1 MISRI
6 PGRLDGILVDDLVA
20 LGDKVV
26 ICGTSVRVVVREGL
40 VGPEVRQL
48 GPLHNP
54 PSTSRD
60 KLTSINGGRVP
71 AFEATEMGLVLV
83 VVAVEP

>member
-1 MISRI
+1 M
-6 PGRLDGILVDDLVA
+6 DEILVDDLVA
-20 LGDKVV
+20 LGDEVV
-26 ICGTSVRVVVREGL
+26 ICRTSVRVVVREGL
-40 VGPEVRQL
+40 VGLEVRQL

-54 PSTSRD
+54 PRTSRD

-71 AFEATEMGLVLV
+71 AFEATEMGPVLV